1 MTQQFTGVQILRFI
15 AAMLV
20 VVMHITQAISIH
32 ITGQGPSHHW
42 SGGSAGVDIFFVISG
57 FVMAMSTRTPPSS
70 SAARVAAAWI
80 FMKRRL
86 LRIAPLYWFYT
97 LLKAALLLALPTLA
111 SRSSVESGH
120 LAASL
125 LFIPATS
132 PWGFIQPTLPV
143 GWTLNFE
150 MLFYAVFALAL
161 ALGAPRIRFCLL
173 VFLAIFLAGSYIPG
187 SVALAFYANS
197 IVFEFILGVCIAQ
210 VLLLGPTVAPAMGP
224 FAMIAGAA
232 LMFAVG
238 GDAPVDRLF
247 TWGLGAALVVL
258 GAVWLEPWTAR
269 SRMASPLSFL
279 GDASY
284 SIYLSHTFVVP
295 AGVLALKWLGVE
307 SGLVIVL
314 AVGLLVIVTGCFSY
328 LWLERP
334 MTSFL
339 KRALFSPSR
348 LSYQH
353 PGK

>member
-1 MTQQFTGVQILRFI
+1 M
-15 AAMLV
+15 
-20 VVMHITQAISIH
+20 
-32 ITGQGPSHHW
+32 
-42 SGGSAGVDIFFVISG
+42 ISG
-57 FVMAMSTRTPPSS
+57 FVMAMSTRTPSS
-70 SAARVAAAWI
+70 GSAARVAAAWI

-187 SVALAFYANS
+187 SVPLAFYANS

-258 GAVWLEPWTAR
+258 RCGMAGTLDSTQPHGFAAVIPGRCLLFHLPFPHFCGPGGRAGTEVAGRGER
-269 SRMASPLSFL
+269 SRHCAGS
-279 GDASY
+279 G
-284 SIYLSHTFVVP
+284 P
-295 AGVLALKWLGVE
+295 AGDRDR
-307 SGLVIVL
+307 
-314 AVGLLVIVTGCFSY
+314 LL
-328 LWLERP
+328 
-334 MTSFL
+334 FL
-339 KRALFSPSR
+339 SVA
-348 LSYQH
+348 
-353 PGK
+353 